1 MSINTVVGFITSV
14 NLCGFSCLLIPFDLK
29 IKIKKSKTAKVQRYK
44 KEEKYLEREGIAVN
58 KGKVVLFKRVS
69 KDYKTQEGTSNETT
83 WSVGELITHPK
94 WNPGLE
100 ECGSGKFHAC
110 SRPFF
115 CDEFR
120 GKIGDRYIAIEIS
133 VKDLYEWKNPGYPH
147 KIAFRKGNVLYECDR
162 YGNKI

>member
-1 MSINTVVGFITSV
+1 MSINTAVSSITSAS
-14 NLCGFSCLLIPFDLK
+14 LGGFSCLLIPFDLK

-69 KDYKTQEGTSNETT
+69 KDYKTQEGTSNETS
-83 WSVGELITHPK
+83 WNIGKSIEHPN
-94 WNPGLE
+94 WNPMEE
-100 ECGSGKFHAC
+100 ECGAGKFHAC

-120 GKIGDRYIAIEIS
+120 NEEGDRYIAIEIA
-133 VKDLYEWKNPGYPH
+133 VKDLYEWKNPSYPH
-147 KIAFRKGNVLYECDR
+147 KIAFRKGKVLYECDR